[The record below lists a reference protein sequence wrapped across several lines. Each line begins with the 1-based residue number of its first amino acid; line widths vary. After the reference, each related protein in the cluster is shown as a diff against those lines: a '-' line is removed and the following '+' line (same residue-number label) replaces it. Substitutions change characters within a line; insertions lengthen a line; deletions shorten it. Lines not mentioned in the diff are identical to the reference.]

1 MTAAVL
7 RMTRLPALADD
18 GEQRWE
24 KAMKEF
30 VDRPDDPVNRG
41 VLDRIAR
48 FAAVPPG
55 DR

>member
-7 RMTRLPALADD
+7 RMTRLPALADV
-18 GEQRWE
+18 GEPRWE

-30 VDRPDDPVNRG
+30 VDRPDDPVNPG

>member
-7 RMTRLPALADD
+7 RMTRMPALADY
-18 GEQRWE
+18 GKQRWE
-24 KAMKEF
+24 KATKEF
-30 VDRPDDPVNRG
+30 VDRPDDPVTQ
-41 VLDRIAR
+41 VFSAASPR